1 MLRSKKNSQAKLAYC
16 DKCGKLFSSLHGEK
30 LCPSCNAVDQAAQ
43 DKMKEYLRENPKA
56 SLKEAAEA
64 TGAPADSLKRLSI
77 EVMSAKLNSNKKV
90 DAVYP
95 CANCGTMIKSGTYC
109 PACAAELQ
117 KKAQQ
122 SASANSVLAPTRED
136 SQQPREVKGLDNDFN
151 NALKEKPAATRRRMY
166 QGVID
171 QRRSK

>member
-1 MLRSKKNSQAKLAYC
+1 MLRTKRNSQAKLAYC

-30 LCPSCNAVDQAAQ
+30 LCPPCNAVDQAAQ

-122 SASANSVLAPTRED
+122 SASANIVTTPVRED
-136 SQQPREVKGLDNDFN
+136 SQPREIKGLDNDFN
-151 NALKEKPAATRRRMY
+151 EALKEKPAVRRRMY
-166 QGVID
+166 QGVIE
-171 QRRSK
+171 QRRSSK